1 MAAEYEVNI
10 KINSDK
16 IVTDL
21 NKVDNKIKNLGKSAT
36 SQEKSF
42 EKIVDKRARLMNRI
56 NELDSKGLN
65 VAKLRKQMGK
75 ATTEQGRKDLGNA
88 QKEFRV
94 LERTIRLEQSKL
106 RILRA
111 QRQGFPASPI
121 RGIRSMMGSP
131 AQIAASGRQRVSPI
145 GGRIDIAGSPAQMAA
160 IKKMEMAE
168 IRADKNVHFAE
179 LKLIQK
185 RQKVELDNVDKLL
198 QANIKSLESF
208 DKRLEAAN
216 AKRLAGNRNQYARPI
231 GPAMAPMQ
239 GAAFPIGGAAGI
251 PGSPEFNRALE
262 IGRFRSSPIG
272 GAVNIAGSPA
282 ARKARREQLE
292 QVGLGAGFPLLFGG
306 GAGSV
311 IGGGLGGLTGSFGA
325 QIAFSAIGQ
334 QIDQF
339 IASVGAVGTALTS
352 ASGTVEMF
360 REKNLFSSDAVKEHA
375 FQLEEQGKMQELA
388 TLLTKDLASQ
398 IGVNAVNNFQLLGGE
413 LKTFLGTIN
422 QLFLSVQGFVAGPLA
437 KLLGAINTVLGGV
450 STDLQFGNL
459 RRSLTG
465 DAAAQFEAII
475 AETRGTRELSTQER
489 QRAIRKGESTD
500 PVEGRLTTTVKEA
513 VLKDPRVAAL
523 RQTINVT
530 GQTTLDDT
538 LGFKPP
544 KPPKPPRDREAERA
558 KRLMERSR
566 ERIQLLGLEAKKI
579 GEITVFKDKIA
590 QAERDGDEQ
599 LVIRL
604 NTERKLAEIASKE
617 DKLITKLVQTDL
629 PAEQK
634 LREQIA
640 IQTQSTAQANEAI
653 AEGQRQLA
661 DFQQKEDQRR
671 AQAMQKYIDQQYE
684 LNIAVQQQLAL
695 ADGIS
700 NVMGQGM
707 TQAFDALIN
716 GAENWG
722 RALQDIAANV
732 LRDIARQLIQIYVIE
747 QAIGFMKNLL
757 SPAPPLLATSALP
770 GTSGFGVG
778 IPSTGKILQSAPA
791 RADGGSVSS
800 GRPYFVGERGPELFV
815 PGASGNIVPNHAMGG
830 ANVTVNVDASGTQAQ
845 GNQPNAKLLGQAIG
859 AAVQAE
865 LIKQKRPGGLL
876 AV

>member
-10 KINSDK
+10 KLNTKNVEQQLKNIDTRTKRTGKMATENINAL
-16 IVTDL
+16 V
-21 NKVDNKIKNLGKSAT
+21 NA
-36 SQEKSF
+36 Q
-42 EKIVDKRARLMNRI
+42 DKRARLMNKI
-56 NELDSKGLN
+56 NELEAKGLN
-65 VAKLRKQMGK
+65 VAQLRKQMGK
-75 ATTEQGRKDLGNA
+75 ATTELANRRFGTLE
-88 QKEFRV
+88 KEFR
-94 LERTIRLEQSKL
+94 LLTRTLRLEESKL
-106 RILRA
+106 RILR
-111 QRQGFPASPI
+111 QQQQGFPSSPI
-121 RGIRSMMGSP
+121 RGTSAIIGSP
-131 AQIAASGRQRVSPI
+131 AEIAASARAGGARSPI
-145 GGRIDIAGSPAQMAA
+145 
-160 IKKMEMAE
+160 
-168 IRADKNVHFAE
+168 
-179 LKLIQK
+179 
-185 RQKVELDNVDKLL
+185 
-198 QANIKSLESF
+198 
-208 DKRLEAAN
+208 
-216 AKRLAGNRNQYARPI
+216 
-231 GPAMAPMQ
+231 Q
-239 GAAFPIGGAAGI
+239 GAANI
-251 PGSPEFNRALE
+251 PGSPL
-262 IGRFRSSPIG
+262 
-272 GAVNIAGSPA
+272 
-282 ARKARREQLE
+282 ARQASRQRLE

-398 IGVNAVNNFQLLGGE
+398 IGVNAVNNFQLLGDE

-707 TQAFDALIN
+707 TQAFDALID

-732 LRDIARQLIQIYVIE
+732 LRDIARQLIQIYLIE
-747 QAIGFMKNLL
+747 QAVGFLSNFLTPFDSSTPLGAGGGQIGKF
-757 SPAPPLLATSALP
+757 
-770 GTSGFGVG
+770 GTLGPNYG
-778 IPSTGKILQSAPA
+778 IPQFAN
-791 RADGGSVSS
+791 GGTPPV
-800 GRPYFVGERGPELFV
+800 GRPSIVGERGPELFI
-815 PGASGNIVPNHAMGG
+815 PGAKGTIVPNHAMGG

-876 AV
+876 AA

>member
-10 KINSDK
+10 KINTDK

-21 NKVDNKIKNLGKSAT
+21 NKVDTKIKNLGKSAT
-36 SQEKSF
+36 SQEKSL
-42 EKIVDKRARLMNRI
+42 EEIVDKRARLMNRI
-56 NELDSKGLN
+56 NELESKGLN
-65 VAKLRKQMGK
+65 VVKLRKQMGK
-75 ATTEQGRKDLGNA
+75 ATTEQGRRDLDNA
-88 QKEFRV
+88 EKEFRI
-94 LERTIRLEQSKL
+94 LGRTIRLEQSKL

-160 IKKMEMAE
+160 IRKMEMAE

-185 RQKVELDNVDKLL
+185 RQKIELDNVDKLL
-198 QANIKSLESF
+198 QADIRALEKF
-208 DKRLEAAN
+208 DKKLEASDAAR
-216 AKRLAGNRNQYARPI
+216 AKRLAGNRNQYAQPI

-239 GAAFPIGGAAGI
+239 GAAFPIGGTAGI

-282 ARKARREQLE
+282 ARRARRKQLE

-311 IGGGLGGLTGSFGA
+311 LGGGLGGLTGSFGA

-352 ASGTVEMF
+352 ASGTVDMF

-388 TLLTKDLASQ
+388 TLLAKDLASQ
-398 IGVNAVNNFQLLGGE
+398 IGVNAVKNFQELGGE
-413 LKTFLGTIN
+413 LKEFLGTIN
-422 QLFLSVQGFVAGPLA
+422 QLFLAVQGFVAGPLA
-437 KLLGAINTVLGGV
+437 KLLGVINTALGGV
-450 STDLQFGNL
+450 STEMQFKNL
-459 RRSLTG
+459 RSSLTG
-465 DAAAQFEAII
+465 EAAAEFERIFLEA
-475 AETRGTRELSTQER
+475 RGTRDLTGR
-489 QRAIRKGESTD
+489 DLRTARRKGL
-500 PVEGRLTTTVKEA
+500 PTTVPGLETVAAKQKA
-513 VLKDPRVAAL
+513 LQDPRTAAL
-523 RQTINVT
+523 RQTLNVV

-544 KPPKPPRDREAERA
+544 KPSRDREAERA
-558 KRLMERSR
+558 KRLMEQSR
-566 ERIQLLGLEAKKI
+566 ERIRLIDLQIEKNAKLSGIQEDINEANFYGNKLQSLQLQSEKRILEINYQRDRTIERINEKLPESQRAAEALKI
-579 GEITVFKDKIA
+579 TEEA
-590 QAERDGDEQ
+590 QQQVSMERLDLAHQIRVTERDQ
-599 LVIRL
+599 A
-604 NTERKLAEIASKE
+604 AENIKNMEKALE
-617 DKLITKLVQTDL
+617 I
-629 PAEQK
+629 
-634 LREQIA
+634 
-640 IQTQSTAQANEAI
+640 
-653 AEGQRQLA
+653 
-661 DFQQKEDQRR
+661 
-671 AQAMQKYIDQQYE
+671 QYE
-684 LNIAVQQQLAL
+684 LNEAVQQQLAL

-700 NVMGQGM
+700 SVMGQGM
-707 TQAFDALIN
+707 TQAFDALID

-732 LRDIARQLIQIYVIE
+732 LRDIAKQLIQIYIIE

-757 SPAPPLLATSALP
+757 SPSLP
-770 GTSGFGVG
+770 SPVPQGGFGVAT
-778 IPSTGKILQSAPA
+778 PAGKILTSAAPM
-791 RADGGSVSS
+791 ADGGPVSS
-800 GRPYFVGERGPELFV
+800 GRPYMVGERGPELFI
-815 PGASGNIVPNHAMGG
+815 PGAKGTIVPNHAMGG

-876 AV
+876 AA